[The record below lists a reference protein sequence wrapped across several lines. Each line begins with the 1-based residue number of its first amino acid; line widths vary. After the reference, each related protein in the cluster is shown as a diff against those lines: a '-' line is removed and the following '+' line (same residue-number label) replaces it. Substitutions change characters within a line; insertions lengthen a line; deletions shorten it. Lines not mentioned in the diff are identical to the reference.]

1 MHIELDFVKK
11 YKDFVLRLQYN
22 GNSNRLGILGASGC
36 GKSMTLKVIA
46 GIITPDQG
54 RIVIDDQVF
63 YDSSRKVNLTPQERK
78 IGYLFQNYALFPTMT
93 VEENIAA
100 GVVDKTKSEV
110 KERVVTMIHRFALD
124 GLEKR
129 YPKELSG
136 GQQQRVALAR
146 IMAYEPRLIMLDE
159 PFSAL
164 DSFLKDSL
172 KLEMKQLLKD
182 YAGGMI
188 LVTHSRDE
196 IYDFS
201 EELFIMSEGVIVET
215 GETKELFIKP
225 HYVESARLTG
235 CKNISTAKIV
245 DEYHVYAVEWDMIF
259 KTSDLVTQNITHVAV
274 RANHLYPSLHKE
286 SNQFH
291 FEIIE
296 VYEKPFELT
305 FALKRPNSKGAPLL
319 WKVHKS
325 EARDVTRSSTCTLC
339 VEEKNVMLLM

>member
-11 YKDFVLRLQYN
+11 YNNFVLRLQYK
-22 GNSNRLGILGASGC
+22 GNSNRIGILGASGC
-36 GKSMTLKVIA
+36 GKSMTLKIIA

-54 RIVIDDQVF
+54 RIMIDDQVF
-63 YDSSRKVNLTPQERK
+63 YDSATKVNLTPQQRK

-100 GVVDKTKSEV
+100 GLADKTKSEV
-110 KERVVTMIHRFALD
+110 KERVGNMIHRFALD

-159 PFSAL
+159 PFSAM

-182 YAGGMI
+182 YSGGMI
-188 LVTHSRDE
+188 LVTHNRDE

-201 EELFIMSEGVIVET
+201 EELFIMSEGKIVEI
-215 GETKELFIKP
+215 GKTKELFTKP
-225 HYVESARLTG
+225 HFVESARLTG

-245 DEYHVYAVEWDMIF
+245 DEHHVYAEEWDMVL
-259 KTSDLVTQNITHVAV
+259 KTSDLATKNITHVAI
-274 RANHLYPSLHKE
+274 RANHLYPSLNIE
-286 SNQFH
+286 SNQFQ
-291 FEIIE
+291 FEILD
-296 VYEKPFELT
+296 VYEKPFEVT
-305 FALKRPNSKGAPLL
+305 FVLKRQNSKGAALL
-319 WKVHKS
+319 WKVHKNEFVS
-325 EARDVTRSSTCTLC
+325 VIRSSTCTLYI
-339 VEEKNVMLLM
+339 EEKNVMLLT